1 MKEVGKLCKEVLDL
15 IVSAIWFILP
25 AYVANGAPVILGGGI
40 PIDGG
45 KRFRDG
51 RPIFGA
57 GKTVRGFGAGLIAGS
72 SVGMLQWAVTGQC
85 IYIALGLLLALG
97 ALVGDL
103 LGSFVKRRL
112 NISRGGAAPGLDQLG
127 FVVFA
132 LLFASPLMLPSWEVI
147 LTILI
152 LTPIIHL
159 ATNFGAYKLGLKNN
173 PY

>member
-1 MKEVGKLCKEVLDL
+1 M
-15 IVSAIWFILP
+15 
-25 AYVANGAPVILGGGI
+25 ANAAPVVLGGGR

-72 SVGMLQWAVTGQC
+72 IVGVLQGVITGKC
-85 IYIALGLLLALG
+85 TYAMLGLLLALG

-103 LGSFVKRRL
+103 LGSFIKRRL
-112 NISRGGAAPGLDQLG
+112 NIPRGGAAPGLDQLG

-132 LLFASPLMLPSWEVI
+132 LLFASPLMLPKWEVI

-152 LTPIIHL
+152 ITPPIHL
-159 ATNFGAYKLGLKNN
+159 ATNFASYKLGLKSR